1 MPAVINPAVAPAPV
15 DQLSVEPL
23 GVVHAFL
30 AEAVPELL
38 ARDDLVYEVDE
49 DLAGWCDIISRAPR
63 TDGRNPAFTPGEGP
77 PPDDAYWVKVSHRDG
92 RVAGIAAGR
101 WLDTD
106 LGFYSYVREG
116 RLWWPE
122 HRPLP
127 VIPTHP
133 GPTGSLAHTGGLWV
147 SPDFGGIGL
156 SWLLPRINHA
166 LALTRWDLDWA
177 IGLITSQSIV
187 AKGITA
193 NYGAESVELMLDVPF
208 GVGGKQLVMYALPNS
223 RAFLIDRTWRD
234 LLQFRNEEGKKMRD
248 FAPFA
253 KRQDQA
259 PVRGH

>member
-1 MPAVINPAVAPAPV
+1 MPTVFSPAIAVAVAK
-15 DQLSVEPL
+15 PL
-23 GVVHAFL
+23 VGDPLAVVHDFL
-30 AEAVPELL
+30 SEAAPALL
-38 ARDDLVYEVDE
+38 ARDELIYEVGE
-49 DLAGWCDIISRAPR
+49 DLTGWSEIISAAPR

-77 PPDDAYWVKVSHRDG
+77 SPDDAYWVKVSHLDG

-101 WLDTD
+101 FLDTD
-106 LGFYSYVREG
+106 MGFYHYVRDG

-127 VIPTHP
+127 VVPTRP
-133 GPTGSLAHTGGLWV
+133 GPTGRLAHTGGLWV

-193 NYGAESVELMLDVPF
+193 NYGAEAVELMLDVPF
-208 GVGGKQLVMYALPNS
+208 GEGGKQLVMYALPNS
-223 RAFLIDRTWRD
+223 RSFLIDRTRSD
-234 LLQFRNEEGKKMRD
+234 LRQFRDEEGKKMRD

-253 KRQDQA
+253 KRQ
-259 PVRGH
+259 H